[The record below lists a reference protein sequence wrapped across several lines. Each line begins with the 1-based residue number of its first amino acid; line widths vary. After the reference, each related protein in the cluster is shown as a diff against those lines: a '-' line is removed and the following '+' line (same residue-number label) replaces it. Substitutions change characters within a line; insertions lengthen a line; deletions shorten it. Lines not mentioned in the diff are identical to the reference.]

1 MGDNSLI
8 EFTNTDGKLIDRMLK
23 DLYINSEE
31 QILQNLD
38 IFKSFI
44 SWSNDCENQ
53 DFVKKIHQKFS
64 LNSDVCKD
72 LMTQYVS
79 FLKTSIE
86 NDTKNN
92 ADTKKY
98 FRKQTEKIL
107 KSLDTSTMTVETQ
120 QELLNLVKDAND
132 KVYKIHTE
140 DGTRKLIT
148 TALASLACIAIA
160 VAVFGIKVVKDYH

>member
-86 NDTKNN
+86 NDTKNS

-98 FRKQTEKIL
+98 FRMQTEIIL
-107 KSLDTSTMTVETQ
+107 KSLDTMTVETQ

-160 VAVFGIKVVKDYH
+160 VFGIKVVKDYH

>member
-86 NDTKNN
+86 NDTKNS
-92 ADTKKY
+92 ADTKKI
-98 FRKQTEKIL
+98 FASKQ
-107 KSLDTSTMTVETQ
+107 
-120 QELLNLVKDAND
+120 
-132 KVYKIHTE
+132 
-140 DGTRKLIT
+140 R
-148 TALASLACIAIA
+148 
-160 VAVFGIKVVKDYH
+160 

>member
-86 NDTKNN
+86 NDTKNS

-120 QELLNLVKDAND
+120 QGLLNLVKDADD

-140 DGTRKLIT
+140 DRTRKLIT

-160 VAVFGIKVVKDYH
+160 VFGIKVVKDYH

>member
-23 DLYINSEE
+23 DLHINSEE

-64 LNSDVCKD
+64 LNSDVYKD

-86 NDTKNN
+86 NDTKNS

-98 FRKQTEKIL
+98 FRMQTEIIL
-107 KSLDTSTMTVETQ
+107 KSLDTMTVETQ

-160 VAVFGIKVVKDYH
+160 VFGIKVVKDYH